1 MIPPPV
7 IFILCLSCIV
17 GSALI
22 ALLFQRGWMI
32 NKVMKDNAK
41 LRVDMDALIYA
52 NKQWQEKFEH
62 DHTSPWTVI
71 KQQRG

>member
-1 MIPPPV
+1 MPTSVQIV
-7 IFILCLSCIV
+7 LWLSTLTGAV
-17 GSALI
+17 LI

-32 NKVMKDNAK
+32 NKLMRDNAK
-41 LRVDMDALIYA
+41 LRVDMDALTYA